1 MSLPGHC
8 FSRSSPTET
17 ELYRGTVEVIQGKKQ
32 RLSASPSAHQQA
44 RRETPLSSLRSG
56 VLPSMT
62 TARFV
67 LPLVNELALHIVS
80 PGWSPAQM
88 EGMTICRA
96 RLESSNAKD
105 EYSREGTLKRPVSS
119 QQVEAVR
126 SLDDYA
132 ASNFSSRAKPDI

>member
-1 MSLPGHC
+1 
-8 FSRSSPTET
+8 
-17 ELYRGTVEVIQGKKQ
+17 
-32 RLSASPSAHQQA
+32 
-44 RRETPLSSLRSG
+44 
-56 VLPSMT
+56 
-62 TARFV
+62 
-67 LPLVNELALHIVS
+67 
-80 PGWSPAQM
+80 M